1 MQRDDMMLDFTNKTY
16 RALLDAMLA
25 RVPNSLDKREGSM
38 IQTALGAG
46 AYSLEDFYLDLDKV
60 QRGGAIQTSVGED
73 LDNLAVLANVERYPA
88 SPAVR
93 LGVFNL
99 DSIPIGARF
108 STIDGGDSVN
118 FTATSQVGPG
128 QYRLTCETPG
138 VTGNSYTGPILPIT
152 VIPGLTSAQITDIL
166 VPGDDREGEEALRE
180 RVISAL
186 RERPFGGNVADYK
199 RVVLAIDGVGAV
211 QVYPTWDGGGTVKLS
226 VMGADWMPASAQLV
240 ETVQTAVD
248 PPPNQGLG
256 YGTAPIGARV
266 TVTAPETAEVDV
278 SAVLTLRAGYTVE
291 QMQPLVE
298 AAVGEYLL
306 GVRKQWAEPDADRL
320 TSYSCW
326 VYLARVVSAILQVP
340 GVVNATGVTLNGGTV
355 DLQLVE
361 TGLVQQVPVPGEVAL
376 RA

>member
-1 MQRDDMMLDFTNKTY
+1 MIDFTNKTY
-16 RALLDAMLA
+16 RALLEAMLD

-60 QRGGAIQTSVGED
+60 QRGGAIQTAVGED
-73 LDNLAVLANVERYPA
+73 LDNWAVVANVERYPA

-99 DSIPIGARF
+99 DEIPVGARF

-118 FTATSQVGPG
+118 FTATERVGPG
-128 QYRLTCETPG
+128 EYRLTCETPG
-138 VTGNSYTGPILPIT
+138 VIGNSYTGPILPIT

-166 VPGDDREGEEALRE
+166 VPGDDRETEEALRA
-180 RVISAL
+180 RIISAL

-199 RVVLAIDGVGAV
+199 RVVRDIDGVGDL
-211 QVYPTWDGGGTVKLS
+211 QIYPTWDGGGTVKLS
-226 VMGADWMPASAQLV
+226 IIGADWMPASGQLV
-240 ETVQTAVD
+240 ETVQTVVD

-256 YGTAPIGARV
+256 YGTAPIGATV
-266 TVTAPETAEVDV
+266 TVAAPEAVAVDV
-278 SAVLTLRAGYTVE
+278 SAVLTLRAGYAVE

-298 AAVGEYLL
+298 SAVGDYLL
-306 GVRKQWAEPDADRL
+306 SVRREWAEPDADRL

-326 VYLARVVSAILQVP
+326 VYLARVVSAILSVP
-340 GVVNATGVTLNGGTV
+340 GVVNAVAVTLNGDAA
-355 DLQLVE
+355 DLQLIE
-361 TGLVQQVPVPGEVAL
+361 TGELQQAPVLGEVAL
-376 RA
+376 RAGD

>member
-1 MQRDDMMLDFTNKTY
+1 MIDFSGKTY
-16 RALLDAMLA
+16 RVLLETMLA

-46 AYSLEDFYLDLDKV
+46 AYSLEDFYLDLAKV
-60 QRGGAIQTSVGED
+60 QAGGAIQTAVGED

-99 DSIPIGARF
+99 DTIPIGARF

-118 FTATSQVGPG
+118 FTVTSQVGPG
-128 QYRLTCETPG
+128 QYRLTCETAG
-138 VTGNSYTGPILPIT
+138 VIGNSYTGPILPIT

-166 VPGDDREGEEALRE
+166 VPGDDREEEEPFRE
-180 RVISAL
+180 RIISAL

-199 RVVLAIDGVGAV
+199 RVVRAIDGVGDL
-211 QVYPTWDGGGTVKLS
+211 QVYPTWNGGGTVKLS
-226 VMGADWMPASAQLV
+226 IIGADWMPASEQLV
-240 ETVQTAVD
+240 ETVQTTVD

-256 YGTAPIGARV
+256 YGTAPIGATA
-266 TVTAPETAEVDV
+266 TVTAPETVPVDV

-291 QMQPLVE
+291 QMQPLVKSALE
-298 AAVGEYLL
+298 DYLL
-306 GVRKQWAEPDADRL
+306 TVRQDWATPDADRL

-326 VYLARVVSAILQVP
+326 VYLARVISAILSVA
-340 GVVNATGVTLNGGTV
+340 GVVNATNVTLNGGAD

-361 TGLVQQVPVPGEVAL
+361 TGLTQQVPVLGEVAL
-376 RA
+376 SGRN

>member
-1 MQRDDMMLDFTNKTY
+1 MQRDDMMLDFTDKTY

-46 AYSLEDFYLDLDKV
+46 AYSLEEFYLDLDKV
-60 QRGGAIQTSVGED
+60 QRGGAIQTAVGED

-118 FTATSQVGPG
+118 FTTTSQVGPG

-138 VTGNSYTGPILPIT
+138 VIGNSYTGPILPIT

-266 TVTAPETAEVDV
+266 TVTAPEAAAVDV

-326 VYLARVVSAILQVP
+326 VYLARVVSAILSVP
-340 GVVNATGVTLNGGTV
+340 GVVNATGVTLNGGTA

>member
-1 MQRDDMMLDFTNKTY
+1 MQRDDMMLDFTDKTY

-46 AYSLEDFYLDLDKV
+46 AYALEEFYLDLDKV
-60 QRGGAIQTSVGED
+60 QRGGAIQTAVGED

-118 FTATSQVGPG
+118 FTTTSQVGPG

-138 VTGNSYTGPILPIT
+138 VIGNSYTGPILPIT

-266 TVTAPETAEVDV
+266 TVTAPEAAAVDV

-326 VYLARVVSAILQVP
+326 VYLARVVSAILSVP
-340 GVVNATGVTLNGGTV
+340 GVVNATGVTLNGGTA

>member
-1 MQRDDMMLDFTNKTY
+1 MLDFTNKTY
-16 RALLDAMLA
+16 RALLEAMLD

-46 AYSLEDFYLDLDKV
+46 AYSLEEFYLDLDKV
-60 QRGGAIQTSVGED
+60 QRGGAIQTAVGED
-73 LDNLAVLANVERYPA
+73 LDNWAMIANVERYSA

-99 DSIPIGARF
+99 DEIPIGARF

-118 FTATSQVGPG
+118 FTATERVGPG
-128 QYRLTCETPG
+128 EYRLTCETPG
-138 VTGNSYTGPILPIT
+138 VIGNSYTGPILPIT
-152 VIPGLTSAQITDIL
+152 VISGLTSAQITDIL
-166 VPGDDREGEEALRE
+166 VPGDDREGEDALRA
-180 RVISAL
+180 RIISAL

-199 RVVLAIDGVGAV
+199 RVVLAIDGVGAL
-211 QVYPTWDGGGTVKLS
+211 QIYPTWDGGGTVKLS
-226 VMGADWMPASAQLV
+226 VIGADWMPASSQMV

-256 YGTAPIGARV
+256 YGTAPIGAKV
-266 TVTAPETAEVDV
+266 TVTAPVAVTVEV

-306 GVRKQWAEPDADRL
+306 AVRQGWATPDADRL

-326 VYLARVVSAILQVP
+326 VYLARMISAILSVP
-340 GVVNATGVTLNGGTV
+340 GVVNAASVTLNGAAQ

-361 TGLVQQVPVPGEVAL
+361 TGQTQQVPGLGEVTLSA
-376 RA
+376 RD